1 MQRILQ
7 QPGAPAALQ
16 EMHVVDDQRDGPETK
31 RVCDLMPQVPAVGVL
46 RRVEPNDRAAGL
58 WCPLLQQRGLAIASR
73 SGNKRDGFRS
83 TSTELEKPSACD
95 DAVLRDCHPSV
106 GRPFA

>member
-7 QPGAPAALQ
+7 QPGAPAAFQ
-16 EMHVVDDQRDGPETK
+16 EMHVVDDQRDGPETEGIS
-31 RVCDLMPQVPAVGVL
+31 DLMPQPPAIGVL
-46 RRVEPNDRAAGL
+46 RRVEPNYRTTGL

-83 TSTELEKPSACD
+83 ASTELEKPSARD